1 MTKEIFNEAFDK
13 TRRMIESVEQI
24 VQMQVCVPDLVLTNC
39 EDEPPPMEVNEQA
52 AEEEK
57 PKKDEVKH
65 FTIKSTRSSTS
76 F

>member
-1 MTKEIFNEAFDK
+1 MSKEIFNEAFDK
-13 TRRMIESVEQI
+13 TTRLIESVEKI

-39 EDEPPPMEVNEQA
+39 EDEPPPMEVNEQG

-65 FTIKSTRSSTS
+65 FTIKSSRSTTS